1 MAKKTKPNAKSA
13 ARKSAARKNTP
24 KKSVAVK
31 TRAARRAKKLKRP
44 TRHHAAS

>member
-24 KKSVAVK
+24 KNSVAVK
-31 TRAARRAKKLKRP
+31 TRAAAKGAEWPR
-44 TRHHAAS
+44 HAA